1 MLIEPQAARVDWEDA
16 VIQRAVRGDKR
27 AFEQIYH
34 AHSGRVHALCLRMTC
49 DAAMAEDCTQETF
62 INAWRALKTF
72 GTRSSLSTWL
82 HRVAVNVVLARRRR
96 ISISVADPPDVVEE
110 AEQSWTFDTPI
121 EIEEIEAALG
131 CLPLGARDVLILSGI
146 YGYSHREVS
155 QMLGIAAS
163 IATLQKAKRD
173 LEDALGKDPGN
184 ALLQELLV
192 NTYQDEMRVLTA
204 VQQAGSP
211 GGGI

>member
-1 MLIEPQAARVDWEDA
+1 MMLIEPQAARVEWEDA

-96 ISISVADPPDVVEE
+96 MSISMTDPPEAFEE
-110 AEQSWTFDTPI
+110 AEQDWTFDTPI
-121 EIEEIEAALG
+121 EMGEIEAAVG
-131 CLPLGARDVLILSGI
+131 RLPVGARDVLILSGI
-146 YGYSHREVS
+146 YGYSHGEVS
-155 QMLGIAAS
+155 QMLGIAAG
-163 IATLQKAKRD
+163 TCKAQLHRARKLLRGY
-173 LEDALGKDPGN
+173 LGV
-184 ALLQELLV
+184 EV
-192 NTYQDEMRVLTA
+192 H
-204 VQQAGSP
+204 
-211 GGGI
+211 